1 MYNKFLLIQM
11 KFRKEIDSMGEINV
25 PDDKYW
31 GASTERSKKYFD
43 IGKILVSKTLIN
55 AITIIKLA
63 AAKVHKK
70 DKQIDAKICDSIVKA
85 SKEIISG
92 KLDDNFPLKVWQ
104 TGSGTQTN
112 MNVNEVIANR
122 AIQILGGKKG
132 SKKPVH
138 PNDHVNK
145 SQSTNDVFPTAMHI
159 AVAIETKKK
168 LLPSLKYLAKELK
181 LKIRKFKNVVKVGR
195 THLQDATPLT
205 LGQEFSGYHSQLNDC
220 ILRIESSLKEIFYLA
235 QGGTAVGTGI
245 NSKKNFDV
253 KICREISKLTKIKFY
268 PAKNKFAALAAHDSI
283 VNFSGT
289 LNTTAV
295 CLMKIANDI
304 RFLGSGPRAGYGELI
319 LPANEPGSSIMPG
332 KVNPTQCEAV
342 TMVCVKVIGN
352 HTGITLAGSQGQFEL
367 NVFKPLIA
375 HNILQ
380 SIDLLSDS
388 SKNFSKFCIKGIKA
402 DLKKINEDLNNSLM
416 LVTALA
422 PKIGYDNAAK
432 IAKSALKNKTTLKSE
447 ALKTGLIT
455 SNEFDRI
462 VDPKKMTYPE

>member
-1 MYNKFLLIQM
+1 M
-11 KFRKEIDSMGEINV
+11 KLRKEYDTIGSIKV
-25 PDDKYW
+25 PGDKYW
-31 GASTERSKKYFD
+31 GASTQRSKKYFD
-43 IGKILVSKTLIN
+43 IGEFFVRPVLIKSIAIIKKAAAVVHKREKQIFPHISN
-55 AITIIKLA
+55 AII
-63 AAKVHKK
+63 
-70 DKQIDAKICDSIVKA
+70 KA
-85 SKEIISG
+85 SNEVISG
-92 KLDDNFPLKVWQ
+92 KLDEHFPLKVWQ

-122 AIQILGGKKG
+122 AIEILGGKKG
-132 SKKPVH
+132 TKKPVH

-159 AVAIETKKK
+159 AIAIETKNK
-168 LLPSLKYLAKELK
+168 LLPSLELLNKELK
-181 LKIRKFKNVVKVGR
+181 KKVTQFKKIIKVGR
-195 THLQDATPLT
+195 THLQDATPLS
-205 LGQEFSGYHSQLNDC
+205 LGQEFSGYQSQLADC
-220 ILRIESSLKEIFYLA
+220 IKRIKSALNEIYFLA

-245 NSKKNFDV
+245 NSKKGFDK
-253 KICREISKLTKIKFY
+253 KIVREIKKITKLPFKT
-268 PAKNKFAALAAHDSI
+268 AKNKFAALAAHDEI

-332 KVNPTQCEAV
+332 KVNPTQSEAV

-352 HTGITLAGSQGQFEL
+352 HNGITMAGSHGHFEL

-380 SIDLLSDS
+380 SIDLLADS
-388 SKNFSKFCIKGIKA
+388 TKNFSLFCVKGLKA
-402 DLKKINEDLNNSLM
+402 DKIKIKKYLDNSLM

-422 PKIGYDNAAK
+422 PHIGYDNAAK
-432 IAKSALKNKTTLKSE
+432 IAKTALKNKTTLKFE
-447 ALKTGLIT
+447 ALKSNLIKE
-455 SNEFDRI
+455 NDYDKI
-462 VDPKKMTYPE
+462 VDPKKMIYPE